1 MPRIYTKTGDDGTT
15 GLLYGGRVS
24 KADLVPE
31 ACGTLDEA
39 VAVLGLA
46 RAHAADPALSDELLG
61 LQRELF
67 VVGADLATNPDQRAK
82 LEPGVSLVSPEM
94 VARLESRIDE
104 LVAAHPLP
112 NAFIVPGAN
121 PVSAFL
127 DLARST
133 IRRAERR
140 VVELRESGRRG
151 QRGRVPL
158 PEPALGRVVRPRARR
173 GGRDGADQPDRGTR
187 LGGPDERAEV
197 VGAEQQDQQP
207 DVVDGDAVELHV
219 ERRLLPRRHRCAVHD
234 LDVDLVAVDRV
245 LDVEAGGS
253 RSCSESFSTA
263 SVPLLP
269 SRSSVTNRPSFA
281 YS

>member
-94 VARLESRIDE
+94 VARLEPRIDE

-121 PVSAFL
+121 PTSAFL

-140 VVELRESGRRG
+140 VVELRVSGAAVNEDASRYLNRLSDALFVLA
-151 QRGRVPL
+151 RVAAGET
-158 PEPALGRVVRPRARR
+158 EPISR
-173 GGRDGADQPDRGTR
+173 T
-187 LGGPDERAEV
+187 
-197 VGAEQQDQQP
+197 
-207 DVVDGDAVELHV
+207 
-219 ERRLLPRRHRCAVHD
+219 
-234 LDVDLVAVDRV
+234 
-245 LDVEAGGS
+245 EAPG
-253 RSCSESFSTA
+253 
-263 SVPLLP
+263 
-269 SRSSVTNRPSFA
+269 
-281 YS
+281 

>member
-46 RAHAADPALSDELLG
+46 RAHSGDLALSDELLG

-82 LEPGVSLVSPEM
+82 LEPCVSLVAPEM
-94 VARLESRIDE
+94 VTRLESRIDE
-104 LVAAHPLP
+104 LVMAHPLP

-140 VVELRESGRRG
+140 VVELRESGAVVNEDAFLYLNRLSDALFVLA
-151 QRGRVPL
+151 RVAAGET
-158 PEPALGRVVRPRARR
+158 EPISR
-173 GGRDGADQPDRGTR
+173 T
-187 LGGPDERAEV
+187 
-197 VGAEQQDQQP
+197 
-207 DVVDGDAVELHV
+207 
-219 ERRLLPRRHRCAVHD
+219 
-234 LDVDLVAVDRV
+234 
-245 LDVEAGGS
+245 EAPG
-253 RSCSESFSTA
+253 
-263 SVPLLP
+263 
-269 SRSSVTNRPSFA
+269 
-281 YS
+281 